1 MRCRQNN
8 VNYVSD
14 ATFVIM
20 FTMKKILTLS
30 CLLFSQFATADT
42 DIFWLFREI
51 DGSTNWQYIANFS
64 SGIFII
70 ALLFMVIRLF
80 FSRREA
86 HQYNHELEEIRAQLE
101 KRVVERTAT
110 LNESNSLLKESN
122 QALGDEIAEHLST
135 TAQLRQSESYITEIL
150 QSMPLML
157 IGLNKDNQITQ
168 WNPRT
173 EEVSGLQA
181 DAVIG
186 RDLWESYAEIT
197 VTPQQIAEAHKKQS
211 AVSIKHSQRGQY
223 HFNITIYPLKDQSV
237 TGVVLLIDDITQ
249 QVNSETML
257 VQKDKMSLMGEMA
270 STMAHDINIPL
281 RAMLKSVKT
290 VRQGLIDEPFDAVG
304 LRETLEDGVIR
315 GQQAKSVIENLLDFS
330 GSGGDAK
337 SMASIHDIIEHSVEL
352 AEDVLSVTA
361 GLRFQDIEFKREYA
375 ENLPDLPCYSTEL
388 QQVFLSLIRHACT
401 ALGKIE
407 DLDHLPC
414 IRISVTQ
421 LYDDLWVRFQHN
433 GQSVSDQDQQYLFE
447 SFTADDSE
455 ASQYEAEQRL
465 SFTHFIVTE
474 QHQGQIAVMSEADQ
488 QTTFTIQLPLK

>member
-1 MRCRQNN
+1 
-8 VNYVSD
+8 
-14 ATFVIM
+14 
-20 FTMKKILTLS
+20 
-30 CLLFSQFATADT
+30 
-42 DIFWLFREI
+42 
-51 DGSTNWQYIANFS
+51 
-64 SGIFII
+64 
-70 ALLFMVIRLF
+70 
-80 FSRREA
+80 
-86 HQYNHELEEIRAQLE
+86 
-101 KRVVERTAT
+101 
-110 LNESNSLLKESN
+110 
-122 QALGDEIAEHLST
+122 
-135 TAQLRQSESYITEIL
+135 
-150 QSMPLML
+150 MPLML
-157 IGLNKDNQITQ
+157 IGLDKDNQITQ

-211 AVSIKHSQRGQY
+211 AVFIKHSQRGQY

-290 VRQGLIDEPFDAVG
+290 VRQGLIDEPFDAVA

-407 DLDHLPC
+407 DLDHVPC

-474 QHQGQIAVMSEADQ
+474 QHQGQIAVMSEPDQ
-488 QTTFTIQLPLK
+488 ETTFSIQLPLK

>member
-1 MRCRQNN
+1 MLKN
-8 VNYVSD
+8 VTYFSD
-14 ATFVIM
+14 ATFAIM
-20 FTMKKILTLS
+20 TTMKKAIAITS
-30 CLLFSQFATADT
+30 LLFSQAAAAES
-42 DIFWLFREI
+42 DIFWLFREL

-64 SGIFII
+64 STIFIL
-70 ALLFMVIRLF
+70 ALSFMVIRLF
-80 FSRREA
+80 FSRRESR
-86 HQYNHELEEIRAQLE
+86 QYNRELEEIRAQLE

-122 QALGDEIAEHLST
+122 KALGDEITEHLNT

-157 IGLNKDNQITQ
+157 IGLNKENQITQ

-173 EEVSGLQA
+173 EDVSGLSA
-181 DAVIG
+181 KNVIG
-186 RDLWESYAEIT
+186 KDLWESYPEIT
-197 VTPQQIAEAHKKQS
+197 VTPKQIAEAHEKQS
-211 AVSIKHSQRGQY
+211 AVSVKYSQRGQY

-257 VQKDKMSLMGEMA
+257 IQKDKMSLMGEMA

-281 RAMLKSVKT
+281 RAMLSSVKI
-290 VRQGLIDEPFDAVG
+290 VRQGLTDEPFDAVA
-304 LRETLEDGVIR
+304 LREALEDGVIR

-337 SMASIHDIIEHSVEL
+337 SMASIKDIIEHSVEL

-361 GLRFQDIEFKREYA
+361 GLRFQDIDSKRDYA
-375 ENLPDLPCYSTEL
+375 KDLPDLPCYSTEL

-401 ALGKIE
+401 ALGKVE
-407 DLDHLPC
+407 DFDHKPC
-414 IRISVTQ
+414 IHISVTQ

-433 GQSVSDQDQQYLFE
+433 GKAVSDQDQQYLFE
-447 SFTADDSE
+447 SFTAGENSS
-455 ASQYEAEQRL
+455 SQYEAEQRL

-474 QHQGQIAVMSEADQ
+474 QHQGQIAVMSQDDQ
-488 QTTFTIQLPLK
+488 DTTFSIQLPLK